1 MAKFVKDIEF
11 LVIEGKG
18 SEMLGAGMGYGSPI
32 YEGKIEEGPLS
43 GFDWGSYLICDHCDK
58 DIFPNDTCYYVAVL
72 NGVLCEECFKRW
84 IKHAQ
89 YCELDSEVEERNF
102 GHYST
107 KFNVDKE
114 NHDTGR

>member
-18 SEMLGAGMGYGSPI
+18 SEMLGAGMGGGSPI

-43 GFDWGSYLICDHCDK
+43 GFDLVNLGCGGYLICDHCDK

-72 NGVLCEECFKRW
+72 NGVLCEECFERW

-89 YCELDSEVEERNF
+89 YYELDSEVEERNF

-107 KFNVDKE
+107 KFNVDK
-114 NHDTGR
+114 